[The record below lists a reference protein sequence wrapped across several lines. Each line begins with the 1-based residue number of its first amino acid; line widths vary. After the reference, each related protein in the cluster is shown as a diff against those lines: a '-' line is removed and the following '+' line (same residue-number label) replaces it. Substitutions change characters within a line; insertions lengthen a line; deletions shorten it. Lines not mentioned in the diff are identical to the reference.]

1 MNSKTLI
8 TLLLSCLCTFAK
20 AQTQPTT
27 QPFGKIDVADLELKS
42 CDFEQGANAMVLFD
56 KGIIAYD
63 ENFDLSMER
72 HVRIK
77 IFNDKGKDLAN
88 IRVEFFS
95 GNHLE
100 YINGVQAQTIN
111 LVDGKP
117 EIIKLDKKLIYTEV
131 VDKSRSALVFSM
143 PNVKS
148 GSVIEYKYVLNTNS
162 IVNFPDWYFQ
172 DMIPSR
178 YNELTTVMPEQLSFS
193 IKSNLKQQLV
203 KFNETDDARTVF
215 GTTFRLKKTL
225 RALANIPSLPDE
237 PYMSSYADNLQSL
250 TYHLVSVK
258 PVGGVVRTFADS
270 WPKVGRILADEPDFG
285 QQLKRKLEGEEAII
299 AKAATYKT
307 ADEKIAYIFNTVR
320 DAMKWN
326 GANRWYTNDGTVKA
340 WEKKTGNSAEINLIL
355 YHLLK
360 KAGLPVYPMVV
371 STRDHGKVTR
381 YYPFLYQ
388 FNKAVV
394 YADLGSKTYVL
405 DASGKYNIYSE
416 TPASLLNSSGL
427 YIDKD
432 KSVFDIIELEK
443 EEPVRQVVLINAEIK
458 PGGKMA
464 GTASISSFGYNRINS
479 LGRYKTDGEKK
490 YADFLTD
497 NNNALKITSLKLDNI
512 EIDTLALKQ
521 DIEFTQDLTGADEN
535 YIYFNANLFSSLRTN
550 PFLSESRST
559 DVEFGY
565 HNNYLI
571 SGTFVIPANYKV
583 DALPKGASMM
593 MSDTSVVFK
602 RVVASDGSNIV
613 IRYSVDFRNAVYSKA
628 NYPEFYAFCKKMYEM
643 LNEPIVLKKS

>member
-27 QPFGKIDVADLELKS
+27 QPFGKIDVADLELKF

-193 IKSNLKQQLV
+193 IKSNLK
-203 KFNETDDARTVF
+203 
-215 GTTFRLKKTL
+215 
-225 RALANIPSLPDE
+225 
-237 PYMSSYADNLQSL
+237 
-250 TYHLVSVK
+250 
-258 PVGGVVRTFADS
+258 
-270 WPKVGRILADEPDFG
+270 
-285 QQLKRKLEGEEAII
+285 
-299 AKAATYKT
+299 
-307 ADEKIAYIFNTVR
+307 
-320 DAMKWN
+320 
-326 GANRWYTNDGTVKA
+326 
-340 WEKKTGNSAEINLIL
+340 
-355 YHLLK
+355 
-360 KAGLPVYPMVV
+360 
-371 STRDHGKVTR
+371 
-381 YYPFLYQ
+381 
-388 FNKAVV
+388 
-394 YADLGSKTYVL
+394 
-405 DASGKYNIYSE
+405 
-416 TPASLLNSSGL
+416 
-427 YIDKD
+427 
-432 KSVFDIIELEK
+432 
-443 EEPVRQVVLINAEIK
+443 
-458 PGGKMA
+458 
-464 GTASISSFGYNRINS
+464 
-479 LGRYKTDGEKK
+479 
-490 YADFLTD
+490 
-497 NNNALKITSLKLDNI
+497 
-512 EIDTLALKQ
+512 
-521 DIEFTQDLTGADEN
+521 
-535 YIYFNANLFSSLRTN
+535 
-550 PFLSESRST
+550 
-559 DVEFGY
+559 
-565 HNNYLI
+565 
-571 SGTFVIPANYKV
+571 
-583 DALPKGASMM
+583 
-593 MSDTSVVFK
+593 
-602 RVVASDGSNIV
+602 
-613 IRYSVDFRNAVYSKA
+613 
-628 NYPEFYAFCKKMYEM
+628 
-643 LNEPIVLKKS
+643 